1 MHGKYRLEMRVS
13 VTALTT
19 IGDTFNFSNQGS
31 MSVVTDT
38 ESMLN
43 VPHRGGHILSEK
55 SVLTAEQTDDR
66 SY

>member
-1 MHGKYRLEMRVS
+1 MYSEYRFEMRVS

-38 ESMLN
+38 EGMLN
-43 VPHRGGHILSEK
+43 VPHRGGHILNGK
-55 SVLTAEQTDDR
+55 SVL
-66 SY
+66 